1 MSEVSLLAFLAN
13 VFVLEVEVFAF
24 TLAIQIIRT
33 YAMYELNRMI
43 ALVLATFAAF
53 VVGIGVVGL
62 FLFSYLFLYHLL
74 HSHAIVGV
82 FRALCF

>member
-74 HSHAIVGV
+74 HSLTVVGV

>member
-53 VVGIGVVGL
+53 VVGIGVVGF
-62 FLFSYLFLYHLL
+62 FLFSYLFLCRLL
-74 HSHAIVGV
+74 HSLAVVGV

>member
-62 FLFSYLFLYHLL
+62 FLFSYLFLCHLL
-74 HSHAIVGV
+74 HSLAVVGV

>member
-13 VFVLEVEVFAF
+13 VFVLEVEVSAF

-62 FLFSYLFLYHLL
+62 FLFSYLFLCRLL
-74 HSHAIVGV
+74 HSLAVVGV